1 MLNKTIQKRLLKQ
14 QAEEAHTAATTEE
27 MGRNIQDH
35 QKIGIKKQA
44 SQMLEANKESTY
56 QSERLIWQV
65 DTTYQNVLNHPT
77 RAPEEY
83 ANIEQ

>member
-1 MLNKTIQKRLLKQ
+1 
-14 QAEEAHTAATTEE
+14 
-27 MGRNIQDH
+27 
-35 QKIGIKKQA
+35 
-44 SQMLEANKESTY
+44 MLEANKESTY